1 MDYLDKNELF
11 NIFLAESLDTLNEL
25 STHLLELEKDRTNK
39 DAVNT
44 LFRSAHTLKG
54 NSSTVYN
61 TFSDSADDDIRLH
74 HTKKMAD
81 VTHALENLIM
91 EARDNDM
98 EITPEH
104 IDILFETEQILETLL
119 ALIESEANEEIDV
132 TEISTKLLNAVLTS
146 LETPEE
152 FSPQNEKEEKDGIT
166 FKLDTTLED
175 DFVFASLSLIY
186 REIEDKYPNVS
197 FTPNNKDL
205 EEGKSFDEVLVTV
218 RSTESSEDI
227 RNFIEGLAF
236 VDNAHLL
243 EDNRQLLHSTSPLQ
257 VESTNEPNTSSTEEA
272 GIPQLTSQSSP
283 PAENTQSTPTTTS
296 PSPSKRVLSNTSL
309 RVPINR
315 IDEVLKH
322 VSSLVI
328 LRNKLMNITK
338 KLNDKGLFDVT
349 DEMSQSIDFLQE
361 SVMKIRMTPLDQLF
375 SRFPKDV
382 RNLAKDSNKKVNFEC
397 IGGETEIDKSLLDEI
412 SKPLIHLIKNSIFH
426 GLESEEERIA
436 AGKNPEGLL
445 RLSAK
450 HEQNMVVLTVEDD
463 GRGINLEAVKRKAIE
478 KGILS
483 LDKADKISKDEIV
496 NFIFHPGLSTSSS
509 VNTLAGRGVGMDAVR
524 AVVEE
529 MKGHIEV
536 KTEDGKGTKTIINL
550 PLTLAI
556 IPAMLTKIEDK
567 FFSIPISQ
575 VIEAVEI
582 DASEL
587 RYVANKE
594 VYILRNKEI
603 PIIRLSE
610 FFNLRTHREESE
622 RLKIVVLKSGN
633 KTIGTTVDEFIEL
646 EDIVVKNIGEYL
658 GNIRGIA
665 GCNILGDGSI
675 SLIVDVNTITNSSKT
690 NE

>member
-61 TFSDSADDDIRLH
+61 TFSDSADNDVRLH

-91 EARDNDM
+91 EARDNNM
-98 EITPEH
+98 EITPGH

-119 ALIESEANEEIDV
+119 ALIESESNEEIDV
-132 TEISTKLLNAVLTS
+132 TEISTKLLNSVLTS
-146 LETPEE
+146 LETPET
-152 FSPQNEKEEKDGIT
+152 PQTTTNKEDRDGIT

-175 DFVFASLSLIY
+175 DFIFASLSLIY
-186 REIEDKYPNVS
+186 REIEDKYPNVT
-197 FTPNNKDL
+197 FAPNNKDL
-205 EEGKSFDEVLVTV
+205 EDGKTFEEVLVTI
-218 RSTESSEDI
+218 RSTESLEDVH
-227 RNFIEGLAF
+227 NFIESIAF
-236 VDNAHLL
+236 VNKAHVL
-243 EDNRQLLHSTSPLQ
+243 EDNRQSQHSPSNSHHVSSEETTVVSEPTETHLPSSETAPL
-257 VESTNEPNTSSTEEA
+257 NENTSSVN
-272 GIPQLTSQSSP
+272 Q
-283 PAENTQSTPTTTS
+283 PTTTT
-296 PSPSKRVLSNTSL
+296 SKRVLSNTSL

-426 GLESEEERIA
+426 GLESEEERVA
-436 AGKNPEGLL
+436 AGKSPEGLL

-463 GRGINLEAVKRKAIE
+463 GRGINIEAVKQKAIE

-483 LDKADKISKDEIV
+483 LEKADKISKDEIV

-536 KTEDGKGTKTIINL
+536 KTEEGKGTSTIINL

-556 IPAMLTKIEDK
+556 IPAMLTKIDDK

-610 FFNLRTHREESE
+610 FFNLRTHRDESE

-675 SLIVDVNTITNSSKT
+675 SLIVDVNTITNSTKT
-690 NE
+690 KD